1 MGAAAIPFAI
11 MGMGIPLAMAGIGA
25 VSAAAAKTME
35 KAMKDEGKDEG
46 GGATQIPEMPAM
58 PAPAPQKDAADQY
71 NRMRERQRRDRMRR
85 GLASTIRTGGMGD
98 TTLANL
104 SAPSLLGGTQ
114 KTLLGQ

>member
-1 MGAAAIPFAI
+1 
-11 MGMGIPLAMAGIGA
+11 MAGG
-25 VSAAAAKTME
+25 
-35 KAMKDEGKDEG
+35 GGGGGG
-46 GGATQIPEMPAM
+46 GGAPQIPDMPEM
-58 PAPAPQKDAADQY
+58 PAPAPQKEATDQY
-71 NRMRERQRRDRMRR
+71 NRMREQQRRDRMRR

>member
-1 MGAAAIPFAI
+1 MGAAAIPLAI
-11 MGMGIPLAMAGIGA
+11 MATPLVVAGIDAIGD
-25 VSAAAAKTME
+25 AAKTMEKTME
-35 KAMKDEGKDEG
+35 KAMKDEGG
-46 GGATQIPEMPAM
+46 GSAPQIPEMPAM
-58 PAPAPQKDAADQY
+58 PAPAPQKDAPDQY
-71 NRMRERQRRDRMRR
+71 NRMREKLRRDRMRR

>member
-1 MGAAAIPFAI
+1 MGAAAIPLAI
-11 MGMGIPLAMAGIGA
+11 MATPLVVAGIDAIGDA
-25 VSAAAAKTME
+25 TKTMK
-35 KAMKDEGKDEG
+35 KAMKDGGG
-46 GGATQIPEMPAM
+46 GGAPQIPDM

>member
-1 MGAAAIPFAI
+1 M
-11 MGMGIPLAMAGIGA
+11 GIGA
-25 VSAAAAKTME
+25 VALPLVVAGVSAMTKMT
-35 KAMKDEGKDEG
+35 KAMTKMAKG
-46 GGATQIPEMPAM
+46 GGAPQIPEMPAP
-58 PAPAPQKDAADQY
+58 PAPAPQKEAPDQY
-71 NRMRERQRRDRMRR
+71 NRMREQQRRDRMRR